1 MSQKPW
7 EPQKEVPLIITLTT
21 IPNES
26 PLLDAAL
33 KAQLTLIFAK
43 MSHPVTIKA
52 ITDLA
57 RDKDMELAVFLNS
70 VTALSSNLSLELY
83 SPDEKDRVPDFDPAW
98 LPVFGLY
105 RDETF
110 GRVSFHGIPGGK
122 EINSF
127 VLAIYNLVGPGQ
139 ELDKKLKKKILEL
152 ECQVNIKICVSL
164 VCHHCPGVVAACQRI
179 AILNPGIRA
188 EMIDAALYE
197 DLVQK
202 YDIKRVPMMIFNDK
216 DIYMGNK
223 DLAEIVEL
231 LQKQSGGRGWN
242 FWRKS

>member
-1 MSQKPW
+1 M
-7 EPQKEVPLIITLTT
+7 PLIITLTT

-33 KAQLTLIFAK
+33 KAQLTPIFAK

-57 RDKDMELAVFLNS
+57 CDKGMELAVFLNA
-70 VTALSSNLSLELY
+70 VTALSPKLSLELY
-83 SPDEKDRVPDFDPAW
+83 SPDEKDQVPELDPAW
-98 LPVFGLY
+98 LPVTGLY
-105 RDETF
+105 RDGAY

-127 VLAIYNLVGPGQ
+127 VLAIYNLAGPGQ
-139 ELDKKLKKKILEL
+139 ELDEKLKKKILEL
-152 ECQVNIKICVSL
+152 DCQVNIKICVSL
-164 VCHHCPGVVAACQRI
+164 ACHHCPGVVAACQRI
-179 AILNPGIRA
+179 AILNPGIQA

-197 DLVQK
+197 DLVKQ

-231 LQKQSGGRGWN
+231 LKKQSTGRGWS
-242 FWRKS
+242 FWKKS